1 MNLLSAETLHLK
13 GLFYRND
20 QQIIFTKDGTT
31 IAELYIHNNLLYLR
45 LEKQQQQIAL
55 ASSKVLSQSEGT
67 PELWH
72 LCTDHVCQANLIKA
86 EANSTGMVIKGD
98 PMVCSCNNCM
108 EATSKRI
115 ISRVPLQR
123 PEQPYTE
130 VSTDIVTMSHEGIG
144 QEQYFSLFTD
154 STSLYIYGHFTPT
167 KDGIKYHFTP
177 TKDGVKYH
185 FTPTKDGVKY
195 HFIPTKD
202 GVKYHFTRQHS
213 YTKVQLGVVTKW
225 YRLDRGCG
233 YSSSGLHQYTKEEGV
248 ILHVTTPHNSEQNGR
263 AKISNHIICTTM
275 YKLMLQGRLP
285 KGLWLYA
292 VQAAIYLHNIMPS
305 NTLNGILPYQ
315 VLAEAFGWMP
325 VSLYVGHLCVYG
337 C

>member
-1 MNLLSAETLHLK
+1 MSNCVSIDSIMQLGKGQIHAMALGTIVLPTVTAAGHRCLLTFTNVLYVPEIVVNLLSAETLRLK

-20 QQIIFTKDGTT
+20 QQIMFTKDGTT
-31 IAELYIHNNLLYLR
+31 MAELYVHNNLPHLK

-154 STSLYIYGHFTPT
+154 STSLYIHRHFTS
-167 KDGIKYHFTP
+167 
-177 TKDGVKYH
+177 
-185 FTPTKDGVKY
+185 
-195 HFIPTKD
+195 TKD

-213 YTKVQLGVVTKW
+213 YTKVQLGVVTKL
-225 YRLDRGCG
+225 YRLD
-233 YSSSGLHQYTKEEGV
+233 GV
-248 ILHVTTPHNSEQNGR
+248 VNTAVVGFINMPR
-263 AKISNHIICTTM
+263 K
-275 YKLMLQGRLP
+275 
-285 KGLWLYA
+285 KG
-292 VQAAIYLHNIMPS
+292 
-305 NTLNGILPYQ
+305 
-315 VLAEAFGWMP
+315 
-325 VSLYVGHLCVYG
+325 
-337 C
+337 